1 MAIISTEIV
10 SESIVQTRSR
20 ENLSDQETADWRM
33 SVTDHR
39 NWDEYHRAF
48 SHFFEW
54 VDGDLAD
61 PERFPKGER
70 PKRIKYLYKFIVL
83 TKRFGADSRDKNGFW
98 VPFKV
103 FEVYGYFEC
112 PVDEDNSGSLM
123 TSKWI

>member
-1 MAIISTEIV
+1 
-10 SESIVQTRSR
+10 
-20 ENLSDQETADWRM
+20 M

-70 PKRIKYLYKFIVL
+70 PKRIKYLQGESKKSGISKSMYIALRAIKIKQIKF
-83 TKRFGADSRDKNGFW
+83 
-98 VPFKV
+98 
-103 FEVYGYFEC
+103 
-112 PVDEDNSGSLM
+112 
-123 TSKWI
+123 

>member
-1 MAIISTEIV
+1 MAMISTENV
-10 SESIVQTRSR
+10 SESIVQTRT
-20 ENLSDQETADWRM
+20 QETVDCRM

-39 NWDEYHRAF
+39 NWDDYHRAF
-48 SHFFEW
+48 SRFFEW

-70 PKRIKYLYKFIVL
+70 PKRIKYLYNFIVL

-112 PVDEDNSGSLM
+112 PVDEDCFWESDDIQVDMKVS
-123 TSKWI
+123 I

>member
-1 MAIISTEIV
+1 
-10 SESIVQTRSR
+10 
-20 ENLSDQETADWRM
+20 M

-70 PKRIKYLYKFIVL
+70 PKRIKYLYNFIVL
-83 TKRFGADSRDKNGFW
+83 TKHFGADSRDKNGFW

-112 PVDEDNSGSLM
+112 PVDEDCFWESDDIQVDMKVS
-123 TSKWI
+123 IY